1 MNTMMPLR
9 HKAVLI
15 PLGLA
20 LLAPFFWIVALFS
33 GTEHSDY
40 GRQAIKDEVVITMLI
55 PGLALWAGGVVLAS
69 SYYLV
74 SKTITLYCTYVWS
87 ALSALLGGA
96 ALYVLALCTIPDDR
110 SGDLFFRSVYAE
122 DTLRG
127 GLIGAA
133 LLGVL
138 AIPAW
143 IHYGI
148 VRGNK
153 HYEATHNPDGTI
165 RHGRIEE

>member
-9 HKAVLI
+9 HKNVVI

-20 LLAPFFWIVALFS
+20 LFAPILCIVVLFG

-40 GRQAIKDEVVITMLI
+40 GRQTVKEEWVLTMLI
-55 PGLALWAGGVVLAS
+55 PGLALWAGGVVLALG
-69 SYYLV
+69 YYLV
-74 SKTITLYCTYVWS
+74 SNTISLYCSYAWA

-96 ALYVLALCTIPDDR
+96 ALYVLALCTIPQDNT
-110 SGDLFFRSVYAE
+110 GDLWFSSVYTE
-122 DTLRG
+122 DTMQG

-133 LLGVL
+133 LLGIL
-138 AIPAW
+138 ALPIW

-148 VRGNK
+148 VRAK
-153 HYEATHNPDGTI
+153 KALRRYP
-165 RHGRIEE
+165 RS

>member
-9 HKAVLI
+9 HKNVLI

-20 LLAPFFWIVALFS
+20 LF
-33 GTEHSDY
+33 
-40 GRQAIKDEVVITMLI
+40 
-55 PGLALWAGGVVLAS
+55 AGGVVLAL

-74 SKTITLYCTYVWS
+74 SNTISLYCSYAWA

-96 ALYVLALCTIPDDR
+96 ALYVLALCTIPQDNT
-110 SGDLFFRSVYAE
+110 GDLWFSIVYAE
-122 DTLRG
+122 DTMQG

-133 LLGVL
+133 LLGIL
-138 AIPAW
+138 ALPAW

-148 VRGNK
+148 VRAKK
-153 HYEATHNPDGTI
+153 HYDATHNTDGMI
-165 RHGRIEE
+165 RQWAD